1 MCVCHASAELW
12 AREVEELRRELL
24 QLQQH
29 RREQWE
35 GPQAPHPPAAAAAAA
50 ADEVGVGEAG
60 AAAVPRDGGGRGS
73 DTAGSG
79 DGEEPV
85 ERAGAPVSH
94 SNGQGLCRY
103 NWQKKRPAL
112 G

>member
-29 RREQWE
+29 RLEQWE
-35 GPQAPHPPAAAAAAA
+35 GPRAPHPPPPAAVA